1 MRQNVI
7 FIPTLTLVPSE
18 KSVIKQVKIE
28 QELPFAR
35 KPTLIPAVT
44 ASQTVF
50 KVVFYDGHRHYIL

>member
-1 MRQNVI
+1 VKN
-7 FIPTLTLVPSE
+7 LL
-18 KSVIKQVKIE
+18 KQVKIE

-50 KVVFYDGHRHYIL
+50 KVVFMMVIAIISYKKR